1 MTSGIECRGGQIGK
15 HGKDHERI
23 FLRPWEELVG
33 ILEKISVEE
42 RFLVLNLRTGN
53 NRIRLHFAAHSSEAE
68 QIQYVLADCSLGTRV
83 GLIMTDSMA
92 KPFLL
97 RMIRKTSRVS

>member
-1 MTSGIECRGGQIGK
+1 MMTSRIECKGMQTGK

-33 ILEKISVEE
+33 IFEKISVEE
-42 RFLVLNLRTGN
+42 HFLVLYLRTGN
-53 NRIRLHFAAHSSEAE
+53 SRIRLDSATHSPEAE
-68 QIQYVLADCSLGTRV
+68 QIQYVLADCSAGTRV

-92 KPFLL
+92 RPFLL
-97 RMIRKTSRVS
+97 RRIRKTS